1 MFSIIPIYILLSLLK
16 VVLNSALIILLFAW
30 QSPSI
35 EHYFFLLQL
44 QALFVSIC
52 FGINLYKKVSIYIKS
67 YIRDDIEFP
76 DKTQKDID
84 DSETLLTLDATS
96 VYTIVDNQLG
106 VEAITYLVFLG
117 PKPFTKNCFKRFYHK
132 FIEYSSLIQHIHI

>member
-35 EHYFFLLQL
+35 EHCPFLLQL

-96 VYTIVDNQLG
+96 VYTIIDNQLR
-106 VEAITYLVFLG
+106 VEAITYLVF
-117 PKPFTKNCFKRFYHK
+117 
-132 FIEYSSLIQHIHI
+132 